1 MGARQ
6 RARAA
11 FWSVLSFLSKP
22 QRANM
27 SVPCGR
33 DSEPPP
39 LPAPPACVSHHAV
52 LHVVAA
58 LSCTSVY
65 LWLHYRKLLSRFF
78 AACPQEAA
86 SQLPFGR
93 RPSSALKALAL
104 ALAPAIY
111 LAGSRINR
119 KRGMQLAAALA
130 SAISVSIQ

>member
-1 MGARQ
+1 
-6 RARAA
+6 
-11 FWSVLSFLSKP
+11 
-22 QRANM
+22 M

-33 DSEPPP
+33 DSETPLPVPPP
-39 LPAPPACVSHHAV
+39 CVSHHAV

-104 ALAPAIY
+104 ALEIY
-111 LAGSRINR
+111 LAGRRINR
-119 KRGMQLAAALA
+119 RRATQHAAALA
-130 SAISVSIQ
+130 AAISVSIQ